1 MRPSGRSLYV
11 RDAVAST
18 VGIGGCYGMF
28 EFVPI
33 RPLVVPGYLLVVGF
47 DLLESVFGSTGSFYA
62 LLFGLYILGLGLVG
76 GLLAHGVR
84 TVAETTAVPP
94 WRLGLAG
101 GFSVVAS
108 LAFLFAAFVYRNTT
122 QSEPVMIAG
131 LVGIVLV
138 GLTVLLS
145 VGPRVVS
152 SLRSA

>member
-18 VGIGGCYGMF
+18 VGIVGCYAMF

-47 DLLESVFGSTGSFYA
+47 DLLESVFGSAGSFYA

-108 LAFLFAAFVYRNTT
+108 LAFLFAALVYRNTT

-131 LVGIVLV
+131 LAGIVLV
-138 GLTVLLS
+138 GLAVLLS